1 MKKFIYISGILSANL
16 MLFGSLFKVLHM
28 PGASILLLL
37 SVFMFCFIFLP
48 MALYNNYV
56 NQDEKKS
63 AWLYI
68 VTFIVFF
75 VCILGALFKIMHW
88 PGASVFLV
96 LGILSPFVLFLPVYL
111 YQTRKPK
118 SKSVKNNLAVMF
130 GLTFLAVFNVFLAVN
145 VSSDVLNSVALA
157 GYNQEEFVKSLGNK
171 SDVSTKSSIKLK
183 ALEISNYIE
192 KLKQEAASEGLADNE
207 HKVSNYS
214 ALTIADKGAPAIS
227 IFVKNGTNPKSQ
239 VEVLK
244 IQMDEFSDMI
254 LNSERISPE
263 LKELTNTLLV
273 FNEDAQLWITKEF
286 PIYQKVYVYN
296 ALCRIQSNVLFVGSE
311 CSN

>member
-1 MKKFIYISGILSANL
+1 MKKFIYISGIVSANL

-145 VSSDVLNSVALA
+145 VSSNVLNIISMS
-157 GYNQEEFVKSLGNK
+157 GYNHEQFVKYLVDNSNAP
-171 SDVSTKSSIKLK
+171 TANEIKLK
-183 ALEISNYIE
+183 AQDISVYIDE
-192 KLKQEAASEGLADNE
+192 LKQDVINDALKGKKEITTSYN
-207 HKVSNYS
+207 S
-214 ALTIADKGAPAIS
+214 LTIPDKAAAVSS
-227 IFVKNGTNPKSQ
+227 IFLIKENETISRVG
-239 VEVLK
+239 ELRLK
-244 IQMDEFSDMI
+244 LDELYKLIDAS
-254 LNSERISPE
+254 NSTSKEI
-263 LKELTNTLLV
+263 KELTKNL
-273 FNEDAQLWITKEF
+273 
-286 PIYQKVYVYN
+286 IYSNDYPEVWEIKQFSNNQVVSVYST
-296 ALCRIQSNVLFVGSE
+296 LCRIQSNVLFIGSE
-311 CSN
+311 V

>member
-1 MKKFIYISGILSANL
+1 MKKFIYISGIVSANL

-145 VSSDVLNSVALA
+145 VSSNVLNIISMS
-157 GYNQEEFVKSLGNK
+157 GYNHEQFVKYLVDNSNAP
-171 SDVSTKSSIKLK
+171 TANEIKLK
-183 ALEISNYIE
+183 AQDISVYIDE
-192 KLKQEAASEGLADNE
+192 LKQDVINDALKGKKDIAAS
-207 HKVSNYS
+207 YS
-214 ALTIADKGAPAIS
+214 LLTIPDKATAVSS
-227 IFVKNGTNPKSQ
+227 IFV
-239 VEVLK
+239 
-244 IQMDEFSDMI
+244 I
-254 LNSERISPE
+254 
-263 LKELTNTLLV
+263 KENDV
-273 FNEDAQLWITKEF
+273 IFAAKD
-286 PIYQKVYVYN
+286 VY
-296 ALCRIQSNVLFVGSE
+296 
-311 CSN
+311 

>member
-1 MKKFIYISGILSANL
+1 MKKFIYISGIVSANL

-145 VSSDVLNSVALA
+145 VSSNVLNIISMS
-157 GYNQEEFVKSLGNK
+157 GYNHEQFVKYLVDNSNAP
-171 SDVSTKSSIKLK
+171 TANEIKLK
-183 ALEISNYIE
+183 AQDISVYIDE
-192 KLKQEAASEGLADNE
+192 LKQDVINDALKGKKDIAAS
-207 HKVSNYS
+207 YS
-214 ALTIADKGAPAIS
+214 LLTIPDKATAVSS
-227 IFVKNGTNPKSQ
+227 IFVIKENETISRVG
-239 VEVLK
+239 ELK
-244 IQMDEFSDMI
+244 LKLDELYKLIDTS
-254 LNSERISPE
+254 NSTSKEI
-263 LKELTNTLLV
+263 KELTKNL
-273 FNEDAQLWITKEF
+273 
-286 PIYQKVYVYN
+286 IYSNDYPEVWEIKQFSNNQVVSVYST
-296 ALCRIQSNVLFVGSE
+296 LCRIQSNVLFIGSE
-311 CSN
+311 V

>member
-1 MKKFIYISGILSANL
+1 

-145 VSSDVLNSVALA
+145 VSSNVLNIISMS
-157 GYNQEEFVKSLGNK
+157 GYNHEQFVKYLVDNSNAP
-171 SDVSTKSSIKLK
+171 TANEIKLK
-183 ALEISNYIE
+183 AQDISVYIDE
-192 KLKQEAASEGLADNE
+192 LKQDVINDALKGKKDIAAS
-207 HKVSNYS
+207 YS
-214 ALTIADKGAPAIS
+214 LLTIPDKATAVSS
-227 IFVKNGTNPKSQ
+227 IFVIKENETISRVG
-239 VEVLK
+239 ELRLK
-244 IQMDEFSDMI
+244 LDEFYKLIDTS
-254 LNSERISPE
+254 NSTSKEI
-263 LKELTNTLLV
+263 KELTKNL
-273 FNEDAQLWITKEF
+273 
-286 PIYQKVYVYN
+286 IYSNDYPEVWEIKQFSNNQVVSVYST
-296 ALCRIQSNVLFVGSE
+296 LCRIQSNVLFIGSE
-311 CSN
+311 V